1 MDDVQLQER
10 ISNLERELVSTK
22 LELACAKSSIDS
34 LEHQLAMKTSALL
47 KATGSES
54 PHADGAVNDL
64 RSLRNV
70 THTIIEVPLSNPLS
84 RKKSGDELLLHRPQ
98 KVPHTNKIINP
109 GSCASALNLFAEIVA
124 PLNPSTEFDSRC
136 EDALTLRRPTNN
148 IRSDRLNPNSCAS
161 GLNLLELLGL
171 PSRTSSMMS
180 LSSSMSRRASHDI
193 DLLLGRRRRLSSSSF
208 SGRRRVGSRNN
219 ARLGDNCRT
228 QGSANKNA
236 DWGELK

>member
-1 MDDVQLQER
+1 MDDVQWQER

-22 LELACAKSSIDS
+22 LELACAKSTIDS

-47 KATGSES
+47 RATCSES
-54 PHADGAVNDL
+54 PCADGAVNDL
-64 RSLRNV
+64 RSLRSN
-70 THTIIEVPLSNPLS
+70 IIEVPSSNPFS
-84 RKKSGDELLLHRPQ
+84 RKKSGDELSLQRPR
-98 KVPHTNKIINP
+98 KAPHTNKIINP
-109 GSCASALNLFAEIVA
+109 GSCASALNLFTEIVA
-124 PLNPSTEFDSRC
+124 PLHPSTEFDSRC
-136 EDALTLRRPTNN
+136 EDALTLRRHTNT

-171 PSRTSSMMS
+171 PLRTSSMTS
-180 LSSSMSRRASHDI
+180 LSSSMSRKASNDI
-193 DLLLGRRRRLSSSSF
+193 ALLVDYRGRLSASSF